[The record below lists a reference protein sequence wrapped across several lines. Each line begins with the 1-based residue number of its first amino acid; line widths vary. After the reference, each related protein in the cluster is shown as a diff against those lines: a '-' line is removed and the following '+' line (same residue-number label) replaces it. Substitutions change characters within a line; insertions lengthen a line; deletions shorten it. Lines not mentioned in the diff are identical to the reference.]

1 MSNIFYIFHENRA
14 HIFFHFAA
22 LPQSVCSRLVFM
34 RLSITRRYFWVAQ
47 TCVWLRVCA
56 CVKVQ
61 TDLTLT
67 LTPPQGKG
75 KDKGWGCSR
84 GNATGKWKSKSKST
98 LQLQLQCEW
107 TIAQCKCE
115 TRKLILRRVWR
126 LSVCPS
132 VRLAIR
138 LPVSWAALSVYLLST
153 QLTSA
158 RRGEA
163 SLPCPALLRPGW
175 LSKFGVSDCVYVW
188 AECIITCAVS
198 NANKTFAP
206 AIKPCDDF
214 ALPSL
219 LARTASNVV
228 GSLNP

>member
-1 MSNIFYIFHENRA
+1 
-14 HIFFHFAA
+14 
-22 LPQSVCSRLVFM
+22 M

-75 KDKGWGCSR
+75 KGRGCLWGKD
-84 GNATGKWKSKSKST
+84 NATGKWKSKSKST

-163 SLPCPALLRPGW
+163 SLPCPALP
-175 LSKFGVSDCVYVW
+175 C
-188 AECIITCAVS
+188 CALVG
-198 NANKTFAP
+198 
-206 AIKPCDDF
+206 C
-214 ALPSL
+214 PSS
-219 LARTASNVV
+219 ASQTASTSGPNALLPARCQMQTRR
-228 GSLNP
+228 SRQP